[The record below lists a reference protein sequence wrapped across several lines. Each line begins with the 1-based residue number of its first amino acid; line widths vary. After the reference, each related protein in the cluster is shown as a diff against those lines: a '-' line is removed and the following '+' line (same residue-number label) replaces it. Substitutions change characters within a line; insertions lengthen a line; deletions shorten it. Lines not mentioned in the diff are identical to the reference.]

1 MEDLRRGFFGMG
13 CGVRMFLCVVLGVG
27 RAWLEIGRLG
37 RGFAFGKEGEGGRR
51 RREKKAAARLL
62 TCSKQNLSDS
72 VINIISLLHPSKP
85 QLVFS
90 YFATASHRPH
100 DRLVKSPYSLP
111 TTTQIYSVRPFFF
124 LAILEMKEVRA
135 CHSRYELFIYR
146 SLYI

>member
-1 MEDLRRGFFGMG
+1 MEDLRRGFFWYGMWG
-13 CGVRMFLCVVLGVG
+13 EDVFVCGVGG
-27 RAWLEIGRLG
+27 
-37 RGFAFGKEGEGGRR
+37 GEGVVGDGEVGQRVCFWKRRR

-111 TTTQIYSVRPFFF
+111 TTTQIY
-124 LAILEMKEVRA
+124 
-135 CHSRYELFIYR
+135 
-146 SLYI
+146 